1 MSRFSPSVECA
12 FFSDTVFVQIFS
24 GSVKSCIFL
33 RYGPAILT
41 AGFESCS
48 PLEMAA
54 AEGHL
59 DTVTHNFLG
68 NLDTVTFFFGNP
80 DMVSVTLFFGNLD
93 TMTLFFGNL
102 DTMTLFLKH
111 RHFSFRFFT
120 LFTKMN
126 PGENDSGG
134 RRQECG

>member
-1 MSRFSPSVECA
+1 
-12 FFSDTVFVQIFS
+12 
-24 GSVKSCIFL
+24 
-33 RYGPAILT
+33 
-41 AGFESCS
+41 
-48 PLEMAA
+48 MAA

-93 TMTLFFGNL
+93 TMTLF
-102 DTMTLFLKH
+102 LKH

-126 PGENDSGG
+126 PGETDSGG